1 MVSST
6 RRLIGLVLV
15 VVAATAAIW
24 SAFLD
29 WYGNRNGSDIRL
41 QDLFDQ
47 MTLQTADSLGS
58 LFIPMLI
65 GAVLV
70 VAGIV
75 VWWRWLWALG
85 GVVVLTTVV
94 LWLVRQ
100 AQTPAGL
107 HAVLVGAGPWLAASA
122 GALMLIASVVATAR
136 GQKVRKEPDRLSP
149 EWAPTAGTQVG
160 QPEGTAEPRID
171 EHI

>member
-6 RRLIGLVLV
+6 RRLVGLALV
-15 VVAATAAIW
+15 VVAAAAAIW

-41 QDLFDQ
+41 QDLFGHI
-47 MTLQTADSLGS
+47 TLQTADSLGS

-65 GAVLV
+65 AAVLV
-70 VAGIV
+70 FAGIV

-85 GVVVLTTVV
+85 GVIVFATVV
-94 LWLVRQ
+94 LWVVRQ

-107 HAVLVGAGPWLAASA
+107 HASLVGAGPWLAASA
-122 GALMLIASVVATAR
+122 GALMLLASVVATAR
-136 GQKVRKEPDRLSP
+136 GRRTRKDPDRLSP
-149 EWAPTAGTQVG
+149 EWSPTAGTEMG
-160 QPEGTAEPRID
+160 RPEGTGQPRID
-171 EHI
+171 ERI